1 MKNKNPLNAVL
12 AIILLAILLYGLTWI
27 ATVGIIKF
35 ITLCFGW
42 GFSLTH
48 ATGIWSI
55 LCVAYLFWY
64 QAKKGRK
71 KKRTHNLERCKN
83 CMNSRPIVTENGIR
97 AACCLREGDA
107 FECMIGV
114 KDGFVERRSADDQ
127 TDADR

>member
-1 MKNKNPLNAVL
+1 MKNKNPLSAVL
-12 AIILLAILLYGLTWI
+12 TIISLAILLSGLTWI
-27 ATVGIIKF
+27 ATVGIIKL

-64 QAKKGRK
+64 HAKRQRK
-71 KKRTHNLERCKN
+71 KKRTHDLKRCEN
-83 CMNSRPIVTENGIR
+83 CANSRPIVTETGIH

-114 KDGFVERRSADDQ
+114 KDRFFDVREENETS
-127 TDADR
+127 